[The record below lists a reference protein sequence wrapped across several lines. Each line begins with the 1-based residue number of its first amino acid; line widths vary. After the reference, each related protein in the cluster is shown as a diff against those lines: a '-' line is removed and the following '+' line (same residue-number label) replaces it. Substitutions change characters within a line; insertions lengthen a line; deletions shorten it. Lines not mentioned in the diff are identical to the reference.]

1 MVGFLLKCLF
11 VIALVYFAVNKG
23 SLGLSGAPAQQEVR
37 TSAEH
42 RAASAKTEPLTA
54 LQRAATAKLAGA
66 AREHCLSSP
75 GDCLAILKAVGA
87 QAAKSDGK

>member
-54 LQRAATAKLAGA
+54 LQRPLRRSWP
-66 AREHCLSSP
+66 ARRANIVFP
-75 GDCLAILKAVGA
+75 APAIVLR
-87 QAAKSDGK
+87 S